1 MGNIR
6 DIEILEDKVLE
17 QFEKFI
23 TIPTI
28 LFNDKEVLYLN
39 ESCKQILGYEEK
51 NIQKKEGM
59 ELISCFEKEYFAQYN
74 HHILESATDT
84 IKQEILIT
92 KNNKDKIWVE
102 YIGKIIIYN
111 AQKSFFAHLYDIT
124 DKREIQLNLSRIS
137 RLRALM
143 LEVTQSILKT
153 EDINQIFQLIL
164 NNSLKALE
172 KSTLGTILIK
182 DYDYFT
188 VASSIG
194 FGDDIKNFKL
204 RCEDSFIYKATDGKM
219 DRIVNLGDCIKYKA
233 HKRIETT
240 LGKGKFIESTI
251 SVPIYFKGSLF
262 GLVNVDSVEMN
273 AFDEEDVKSMEFIR
287 NNVEIAV
294 SNHLLYKEKA
304 LLAKYDQLTNLY
316 NRSYFEESFSKM
328 KEKAIRYNETFQLVM
343 FDIDE
348 LKKIND
354 SRGHLIGDEV
364 IKKIA
369 QAIQS
374 ITRKSDI
381 LARIGGD
388 EFIAVFLNS
397 NQEYFKVKF
406 QNLLKQLENEPLSIA
421 GEKIICSFSYGI
433 ASFPEEGI
441 NLEELIEIADERMY
455 AFKKLKIKYL
465 SHVHDKGII
474 STGTIEVI

>member
-1 MGNIR
+1 MANIR
-6 DIEILEDKVLE
+6 NIEVLEDETLE

-28 LFNDKEVLYLN
+28 LLNDKEILYLN
-39 ESCKQILGYEEK
+39 ESCKQMLGYEKK
-51 NIQKKEGM
+51 NFQNEDVID
-59 ELISCFEKEYFAQYN
+59 LIGCFEKEYLTQYN
-74 HHILESATDT
+74 HHILESTTDT

-102 YIGKIIIYN
+102 YIGKVIIYKG
-111 AQKSFFAHLYDIT
+111 QKSLLALLHDVT
-124 DKREIQLNLSRIS
+124 DKKVIQLNLYRIS

-164 NNSLKALE
+164 KNSLLALE

-182 DYDYFT
+182 EYDYFT

-204 RCEDSFIYKATDGKM
+204 RNEDSFLYKATDGKM
-219 DRIVNLGDCIKYKA
+219 DRIVNVVDLSIYDGYFLINTDFG
-233 HKRIETT
+233 E
-240 LGKGKFIESTI
+240 GKFIKSTI

-262 GLVNVDSVEMN
+262 GMINVDSVEIN
-273 AFDEEDVKSMEFIR
+273 AFDEEDMKSMEFIR

-304 LLAKYDQLTNLY
+304 LLAKYDRLTHLY
-316 NRSYFEESFSKM
+316 NRSYFEESFSRM
-328 KEKAIRYNETFQLVM
+328 KEKAVRYHETFQLVM
-343 FDIDE
+343 FDIDG

-354 SRGHLIGDEV
+354 SMGHLVADKI
-364 IKKIA
+364 IKKLA
-369 QAIQS
+369 QAIKS
-374 ITRKSDI
+374 STRKSDI

-388 EFIAVFLNS
+388 EFIAILFGS
-397 NQEYFKVKF
+397 NKEYFKEKF
-406 QNLLKQLENEPLSIA
+406 QNLLKQLEKEHLSIA

-433 ASFPEEGI
+433 ASFPEEGM

-455 AFKKLKIKYL
+455 AFKKK
-465 SHVHDKGII
+465 VKG
-474 STGTIEVI
+474 